1 LIAAARQFGSSAR
14 VPTLWIY
21 AENDSYFAPSLARR
35 MAEAWRV
42 GGGRVELA
50 LLPAFGLEGHELAQA
65 NEGTI
70 VWGPV
75 VSQFLAK
82 LK

>member
-1 LIAAARQFGSSAR
+1 
-14 VPTLWIY
+14 
-21 AENDSYFAPSLARR
+21 